1 MTLLCALCLTG
12 ECLHAVPEEH
22 EPGARDCAESE
33 AVTFLNGTALCSLC
47 ANGRIS
53 IERQLAFQEMNRAA
67 DSTSHSTDSNVE
79 EAVSNLGPGVR
90 DELGELFSGFRS
102 LHPPRSGEEPE
113 SL

>member
-22 EPGARDCAESE
+22 EPGARDCADSE

-67 DSTSHSTDSNVE
+67 DSTSHSTGSNDPIIA
-79 EAVSNLGPGVR
+79 EANRGNVSLDEQPGGI
-90 DELGELFSGFRS
+90 DEFFAGFRP
-102 LHPPRSGEEPE
+102 LRPDKPV
-113 SL
+113 